1 MEDPRV
7 EHNLWVLWR
16 GKRFD
21 VKIHSGATLKDL
33 GHELQKLTDVKA
45 DTMRLIVPK
54 FSDKSSKMLSPFSD
68 EHRNLSLQEAS
79 FVEGKSIRMMGVSEN
94 EVDEV
99 LQNAKANLEVGSS
112 HKLQKNP
119 DMEPDPDALS
129 DNQNKFELSPHDSQ
143 GTDEFGKEFS
153 ESMICQPELA
163 GTESREEPD
172 PDNMDIMESRG
183 QARNNV
189 DEPDPDAE
197 DAKADN
203 LGYSSCRNIIRP
215 NHDSSLV
222 TETIKHEDDPRKA
235 YNEPDPDDS
244 QSNGVTRAEPDP
256 DANLVHPQKTSRMQ
270 IDEPDPDDQEFQRI
284 QDPVTI
290 FCKCLQENIKMPEAE
305 VNRAQAT
312 TVLQT
317 LFKIIRNVLEH
328 PGETKYRKLLKVNST
343 IQRNVANYKA
353 AMEFLLPIGF
363 NESVMDGKQE
373 TYLVLKR
380 DDPGLL
386 WLAKSTL
393 ETCIS

>member
-16 GKRFD
+16 AKRFD

-129 DNQNKFELSPHDSQ
+129 DNQNKFEPSPHDSQ
-143 GTDEFGKEFS
+143 GTDESSSQFTGSGTLFGKEFS

-163 GTESREEPD
+163 GTKSREEPD

-215 NHDSSLV
+215 KHDSSLV

-244 QSNGVTRAEPDP
+244 Q
-256 DANLVHPQKTSRMQ
+256 MQ

-290 FCKCLQENIKMPEAE
+290 FCKCLQENIKMLEAE

-328 PGETKYRKLLKVNST
+328 PGETKYRKLLKVWT
-343 IQRNVANYKA
+343 
-353 AMEFLLPIGF
+353 LLPVIIF
-363 NESVMDGKQE
+363 H
-373 TYLVLKR
+373 
-380 DDPGLL
+380 
-386 WLAKSTL
+386 
-393 ETCIS
+393 